1 MTPVSREK
9 MMKTAQKPLARSIA
23 LTLSLIAGNS
33 LASDF
38 TIEEIVVTATKRAES
53 IQDVPISVSAF
64 SGEFLEKSGLE
75 SLQDLGNIAPN
86 LTISKS
92 SQSVNQRIVVRGVGS
107 VGNNAI
113 DPSVAVYVD
122 GVYMPRPGAVL
133 GSLKDIEV
141 AEVLRGPQGT
151 LFGRNASM
159 GALNIRT
166 KNPSMGETSLKVDA
180 GIGDFGAYDT
190 TMIAN
195 TSLSDKLAT
204 RIVANYSSL
213 DGYGENIY
221 DGSDDVGSN
230 RNKSFKTSFLYE
242 PNESLTALLRLD
254 YQEIDGEGGIIEI
267 HPDSVTTSRATNIT
281 VRTGGNAPDLT
292 GGLDH
297 TINQKHG
304 DQLSDRQWGATLD
317 VSWDDIF
324 NGHTLRSITSH
335 RDWNNTTSEYSV
347 LRLALDDV
355 DRANDYGSQAYSQ
368 EIQLI
373 SPENDTFDYVA
384 GLYYFQEDYD
394 INQDVHLGEDFCP
407 VIAGI
412 IGQTATCNAFDQSNA
427 VQSTYAQ
434 DASSWAA
441 FFQGT
446 YHVNDKADITAGI
459 RYSDDSKKAEFISI
473 ANNPVASLLFAAPE
487 NHTLKFDDDQIT
499 WFANGKYFINEDTML
514 FATVSTGYKSG
525 GFNSQASKDALSN
538 SQRIFDS
545 EEVTNYELGIKST
558 LLDGRLI
565 ANATLYRTDIE
576 NFQDRSFQDLSFVV
590 TNAGELR
597 QQGLEAD
604 IKYMPREELFVSL
617 GYAYLDSEFLSF
629 DQASNLPGVSG
640 AQDLEGE
647 PNHYSAEHQVNLTSQ
662 WEDNLGNT
670 GINWFV
676 RGEVSWTDDMNIG
689 ATTNNNPQTVQEAYA
704 LTNIR
709 VGLNSDDDR
718 WSVSAFMENVTDEEY
733 CTTMFDQPAG
743 SLLGTISDE
752 GTLIRCVMG
761 APRTVG
767 LRGSYYF
774 D

>member
-1 MTPVSREK
+1 MRQASREQ
-9 MMKTAQKPLARSIA
+9 MMSTTQKPLAKGIA
-23 LTLSLIAGNS
+23 LTLSLLAANT

-92 SQSVNQRIVVRGVGS
+92 SQSVNQRIAVRGVGS

-166 KNPSMGETSLKVDA
+166 KNPNMGETSLKVDA

-190 TMIAN
+190 TLIAN
-195 TSLSDKLAT
+195 TPLTDKLAT

-213 DGYGENIY
+213 DGYGENLY
-221 DGSDDVGSN
+221 DGSDDIGSN
-230 RNKSFKTSFLYE
+230 RNKSLKTSFLYE

-254 YQEIDGEGGIIEI
+254 YQEINGEGGIIEV
-267 HPDSVTTSRATNIT
+267 HPDSVTTSRAANINA
-281 VRTGGNAPDLT
+281 RTGGNAPDLT

-297 TINQKHG
+297 EINQKHD

-317 VSWDDIF
+317 VSWDDVF

-355 DRANDYGSQAYSQ
+355 DRASDYGSKAFSQ

-373 SPENDTFDYVA
+373 SPESDSFDYVA

-394 INQDVHLGEDFCP
+394 IDQDIHLGEDFCP

-412 IGQTATCNAFDQSNA
+412 IGQTAACNAGDKADAIQS
-427 VQSTYAQ
+427 SYAQ
-434 DASSWAA
+434 EASSWAA

-446 YHVNDKADITAGI
+446 YHVNEKMDVTAGI
-459 RYSDDSKKAEFISI
+459 RYSDDSKKADFIAVS
-473 ANNPVASLLFAAPE
+473 NNAIASLLFAAPE
-487 NHTLKFDDDQIT
+487 NHKLKFDDDQIT
-499 WFANGKYFINEDTML
+499 WFANGKYFITDDTML

-576 NFQDRSFQDLSFVV
+576 NFQDRSFQDLNFVV

-597 QQGLEAD
+597 QQGLEMD
-604 IKYMPREELFVSL
+604 IKYMPREELFISL

-640 AQDLEGE
+640 TQDLEGE
-647 PNHYSAEHQVNLTSQ
+647 PNHYSSEHQVNLTSQ
-662 WEDNLGNT
+662 WEDSLGDT
-670 GINWFV
+670 GMSWFV

-689 ATTNNNPQTVQEAYA
+689 ATTNNNPQTVQDDYA

-709 VGLNSDDDR
+709 VGLNSEDDR
-718 WSVSAFMENVTDEEY
+718 WSVSAFMENVTNEEY
-733 CTTMFDQPAG
+733 CTSMFDQPAG